1 MAYSDSTDYSQ
12 TAKEV
17 IIDALLLCHGLEDD
31 EEPTASQLKLAMRA
45 LNRLVKAWSVKGL
58 KAWCWNEA
66 TLTLVASQAVY
77 ELGVGGDLVIPRPI
91 SIRNARKVLDSDETE
106 IKIVS
111 RSEYM
116 VQPSKTDEGKPVF
129 VFYDPQLDVGKLYV
143 WPTPDDADQIKFD
156 YQQYIEDFDGQTNT
170 PYFPSHWLQALV
182 YGLASDLAPMYEV
195 TGQDAM
201 RIDMKAAQYLQE
213 AEDADMEDGS
223 VFIQPAYCY

>member
-1 MAYSDSTDYSQ
+1 MAYSDSTNYSQ

-17 IIDALLLCHGLEDD
+17 IIDALLMCHGLEDD

-66 TLTLVASQAVY
+66 SLTLAVGVAEY
-77 ELGVGGDLVIPRPI
+77 TLGPSGTPAMPRPLA
-91 SIRNARKVLDSDETE
+91 IRNARKVIGADETE
-106 IKIVS
+106 VRIAS
-111 RSEYM
+111 RAEYM
-116 VQPSKTDEGKPVF
+116 NQTGKTSQGKPVF
-129 VFYDPQLDVGKLYV
+129 VFYDPQLDSGKLFV
-143 WPTPDDADQIKFD
+143 WPTPDAVDQLKFS
-156 YQQYIEDFDGQTNT
+156 YQQAIEDLDSQTNE